1 MLKNKKIKKAHVTYS
16 EQDTQSKKI
25 GPNSIQND
33 KRFSKATYDPKF
45 LTPGSKIT
53 KVKIDKR
60 FSKMLN
66 DPSFKTTS
74 KIDRYGRT
82 VNHQDENKQLNQS
95 YQSKRIKKKSFNST
109 HKTKGLVLSSRILV
123 SLSILLILALTIVV
137 RAKCL
142 LKQSK
147 EIKIKVK
154 SDNLMFIG

>member
-1 MLKNKKIKKAHVTYS
+1 MSEAIRQSKMLKNKKIKKAHVAYS

-82 VNHQDENKQLNQS
+82 VNQQDENKQLNQYYYMDELAENEEV
-95 YQSKRIKKKSFNST
+95 YQD
-109 HKTKGLVLSSRILV
+109 
-123 SLSILLILALTIVV
+123 
-137 RAKCL
+137 
-142 LKQSK
+142 QQ
-147 EIKIKVK
+147 
-154 SDNLMFIG
+154 